1 MKQRNTRESPVFGL
15 DERLEAL
22 SRPSRTAKRL
32 RLLAVAV
39 VLACLMALAV
49 SYKAAFISATIGR
62 AAKGQAPVPP
72 PPSPADLADLAGMHA
87 AIFEILA
94 GLGMDAGRYA
104 LDARHAPD
112 IAIQGELFEVTGEVS
127 LLNQPDRPRPYYA
140 IIEQS
145 GPLTSLRLLRVDGEV
160 VFRR

>member
-1 MKQRNTRESPVFGL
+1 MKQTNTRDKPAFGL

-32 RLLAVAV
+32 RLLAVV
-39 VLACLMALAV
+39 VALACLAALAV
-49 SYKAAFISATIGR
+49 SYRAAFITAVPER
-62 AAKGQAPVPP
+62 AAKGEAPAPP
-72 PPSPADLADLAGMHA
+72 PPSAADLADLAGMHA

-112 IAIQGELFEVTGEVS
+112 IALQGELFEVAGEVS